1 VEYFAFTYT
10 RDWRR
15 WPLPEWMEWVYRLG
29 GQACLVAVGQE
40 DAGLTKVAKDFNVN
54 LTYVRERDIR
64 FMDPRAYYKLL
75 AELTCSPGLKFILDI
90 DEFPISRLEID
101 SLNPPRGRS
110 VGIVHIPSTWDK
122 APMKVAL
129 FFDSSRTTK
138 EYEELKR
145 DVGANIIPLNA
156 YVNDSRQMARIFKGY
171 AGIVGDGGNV
181 ELPVD
186 PNSKPVHV
194 LNIIKDERDLVE
206 KSWAWKFG
214 YKSITSNE
222 IVKLYPLNW
231 VKIDMPDELAGIL
244 ERYRMRISKSAS

>member
-10 RDWRR
+10 RDWAR

-29 GQACLVAVGQE
+29 GQACLVAVGKE
-40 DAGLTKVAKDFNVN
+40 DVELTRLAKDFNVN

-75 AELTCSPGLKFILDI
+75 AELTCSPGLKFMLDI
-90 DEFPISRLEID
+90 DEFPISRPEVD
-101 SLNPPRGRS
+101 PPRGRS
-110 VGIVHIPSTWDK
+110 VGIVHMPSTWDR
-122 APMKVAL
+122 APNKEVL
-129 FFDSSRTTK
+129 FFDSSRTTR

-181 ELPVD
+181 ELPID
-186 PNSKPVHV
+186 SNSKPVHI
-194 LNIIKDERDLVE
+194 LNIIKDGKDIVE

-214 YKSITSNE
+214 YKIMTSDE
-222 IVKLYPLNW
+222 VVKLYPLKW
-231 VKIDMPDELAGIL
+231 VKIDMPDELANIL
-244 ERYRMRISKSAS
+244 EKYRRRVSESAS